1 MSCFLL
7 PITWMTIYHSYFRCL
22 SMFIYIYIKKRKE
35 IRYIILNNEF
45 GLEEYLLSK
54 GVKKYMGNSLWS
66 FRTSSNA
73 SRTCSRYCTRDEHH
87 TILWYSSWHITL
99 LQFSEVRKKLLKD
112 GFEKEMF
119 PHWGR
124 SCHKCKQSFFFISK

>member
-54 GVKKYMGNSLWS
+54 GVKKYMGNSL
-66 FRTSSNA
+66 
-73 SRTCSRYCTRDEHH
+73 
-87 TILWYSSWHITL
+87 
-99 LQFSEVRKKLLKD
+99 
-112 GFEKEMF
+112 
-119 PHWGR
+119 
-124 SCHKCKQSFFFISK
+124 